1 MPFLDEK
8 FVSEFVEA
16 AAAYGKSAYQ
26 YHLSLEE
33 VNRQKENL
41 ANLQCWLK
49 KPETKRVGR
58 DARKW
63 LRKDISETSER
74 LKAEKAHS
82 KMLSRRMKRL
92 EHAIGVKT
100 LRLVK

>member
-1 MPFLDEK
+1 MDKRL
-8 FVSEFVEA
+8 VSEFAKA

-33 VNRQKENL
+33 VNRQKSNLENL
-41 ANLQCWLK
+41 HRWLK

-82 KMLSRRMKRL
+82 KMLSRRVKRL
-92 EHAIGVKT
+92 ERAIGVKT

>member
-1 MPFLDEK
+1 MDKRL
-8 FVSEFVEA
+8 VSEFAKA

-33 VNRQKENL
+33 VNRQKSNLENL
-41 ANLQCWLK
+41 HRWLK
-49 KPETKRVGR
+49 KPETKRVT
-58 DARKW
+58 DARKR
-63 LRKDISETSER
+63 LRKEISETSER

-82 KMLSRRMKRL
+82 KMLSKRVKRL